1 MNLYLIKWLL
11 FTKNNNI
18 KIKREIDRKII
29 FNLIAMAAV
38 LKSLQLL
45 LKKN

>member
-18 KIKREIDRKII
+18 KIKREIDG
-29 FNLIAMAAV
+29 
-38 LKSLQLL
+38 
-45 LKKN
+45 KNYL